1 MSRYVKKVSQAVC
14 GLIGMAALLLAL
26 ATFNNLTVRAAETST
41 VIPAP
46 AFDPP
51 EASSANVAT
60 AVLAGG
66 CFWGVQA
73 VFQHVKG
80 VESAVSGYAGGDAA
94 LAHYPDVSSGRTGH
108 AESVQVIFNPRI
120 VTYGQILQIYFSVA
134 HDPTQLD
141 RQGPDVGTQYRSAI
155 FYTDEPQRRIAER
168 YIAQLDKVHAFK
180 QHIVTRLEP
189 LQSFY
194 PAEAYHQDY
203 LVLHPNSPY
212 IVINDLPKLEN
223 LQRLY
228 GDLYRA
234 EPKLVVGQ
242 RSSN

>member
-1 MSRYVKKVSQAVC
+1 MSPYVKLLPRTPC
-14 GLIGMAALLLAL
+14 GLISRALVLLVL
-26 ATFNNLTVRAAETST
+26 ATFNGVPGRAGETST
-41 VIPAP
+41 IVPAP
-46 AFDPP
+46 VFDAS
-51 EASSANVAT
+51 EASNDGLST

-80 VESAVSGYAGGDAA
+80 VESAVSGYAGGDMAS
-94 LAHYPDVSSGRTGH
+94 AHYHDVSSGRTGH
-108 AESVQVIFNPRI
+108 AESVKVTFNSRI
-120 VTYGQILQIYFSVA
+120 VTYGQILQIYFSVV

-155 FYTDEPQRRIAER
+155 FYTDTPQRTIAEK
-168 YIAQLDKVHAFK
+168 YIAQLNQAHVFR
-180 QHIVTRLEP
+180 QRIVTRLEP
-189 LQSFY
+189 LQAFY
-194 PAEAYHQDY
+194 PAESYHQDY